1 VTVSEF
7 AFLALGL
14 MLGVASG
21 AAFIVISNAR
31 APAVNE
37 IRLTVTPNAIPR
49 RRRSTLSEDAFSDHA
64 EPARGGPAERNL
76 DDRGGAL
83 RWVADGP
90 GMRTIVRSSPLPPAG
105 AGDPESGA
113 QGPVRIGGG
122 SPWPAAGRNRLP
134 LPASIV
140 ASYPAEPAD
149 NEAPLVAVPI
159 YPERDVAMAALR
171 DSAARAAE
179 IMMRAQAMTEAG
191 KATAV
196 AERWGLGF
204 GPVTAYQATGSNGGT
219 NGGRRRSTT
228 VTPIAGGNGHAAAP
242 GGPCDE
248 AERIADERCAVAVRA
263 REQADAADEAV
274 REAQRAYEERGAQ
287 ANRAAVEA
295 ESSGMQVAKRSAQQ
309 AFRRARAEAATRNE
323 IEAAAASWLTEI
335 NRINQVARDAAMQVQ
350 RERQASAALLAR
362 IERLTVDA
370 DVARAAADAADMTCN
385 AARTAVADCLEAVA
399 EQGPQPHVPMP
410 PITPF
415 PVAAIAYGYGSGSG
429 VDVDEASPL
438 QSAVATSENEAAILR
453 LLHGDRATLDS
464 LVNRLG
470 GADPG
475 ERRRWQLAIAGL
487 VDAIV
492 ATSIESSILTFPTDH
507 PFWGEFSQSQSRD
520 VAAALAS
527 LGFRFDGLGGWAD
540 DRVPSQRDLSLAAGY
555 AGLDPMRIR
564 RWPDE
569 AETADLYGEVSVAA
583 DEYLR
588 GAASGLTLG
597 ELVTALGRR
606 ADALTD
612 VWNDWDRLRPLLLAG
627 AA

>member
-1 VTVSEF
+1 MTVSEF

-64 EPARGGPAERNL
+64 EPARGGPAERPL
-76 DDRGGAL
+76 DDREGEL
-83 RWVADGP
+83 RWVADGT
-90 GMRTIVRSSPLPPAG
+90 GMRTIVRSAPLPPAG

-140 ASYPAEPAD
+140 ASYPAEPGRD
-149 NEAPLVAVPI
+149 EAPLVAVPI

-179 IMMRAQAMTEAG
+179 IMMRAQATTEAG
-191 KATAV
+191 TATATAIATV
-196 AERWGLGF
+196 GRWDAGF
-204 GPVTAYQATGSNGGT
+204 GAVVAYEATGSNGGT
-219 NGGRRRSTT
+219 NGTRRRSTT
-228 VTPIAGGNGHAAAP
+228 LTPLGDGNESAA

-248 AERIADERCAVAVRA
+248 AERIADERCAVAIRA
-263 REQADAADEAV
+263 RGQADAADEAV
-274 REAQRAYEERGAQ
+274 REAQRAYEERGAH
-287 ANRAAVEA
+287 ANRAAVAA
-295 ESSGMQVAKRSAQQ
+295 ESSDMQVAKQSAQQ
-309 AFRRARAEAATRNE
+309 AFRRARSEASTRDE
-323 IEAAAASWLTEI
+323 IESAAASWLTEI

-350 RERQASAALLAR
+350 RERQASAALMAR

-370 DVARAAADAADMTCN
+370 DVARAAADAAELTCN
-385 AARTAVADCLEAVA
+385 AARAAVADCLEAA
-399 EQGPQPHVPMP
+399 TEQGSQPHVPMP

-415 PVAAIAYGYGSGSG
+415 PVAAIAHGSG

-438 QSAVATSENEAAILR
+438 ESAVATSENEAAILR
-453 LLHGDRATLDS
+453 LLHGDRAMLDA
-464 LVNRLG
+464 LVTRLG
-470 GADPG
+470 GADPA
-475 ERRRWQLAIAGL
+475 ERRRWQLALAGL

-540 DRVPSQRDLSLAAGY
+540 DRIPSQRDLSLAAGY
-555 AGLDPMRIR
+555 AGIDPMRIR
-564 RWPDE
+564 RWPGE
-569 AETADLYGEVSVAA
+569 AETAELYRDVSVAA

-597 ELVTALGRR
+597 ELVSALGRR